1 MKKLFVVVAAVMVST
16 AVFAQNDKKT
26 EPAGTPAQAAPAAER
41 KMAHECYTM
50 KDNALIHC
58 MGAKHEP
65 QTTDVKLKSGVT
77 VTAKGEVIRADG
89 SKQML
94 TNGQCI
100 DLNGKIGDF
109 EKMHANMKMD
119 KKADDKMMETK
130 PADAK

>member
-16 AVFAQNDKKT
+16 AVFAQDDKKT
-26 EPAGTPAQAAPAAER
+26 EPAGTAVQAAPAAER

-50 KDNALIHC
+50 KDNTLIHC

-77 VTAKGEVIRADG
+77 VTSKGEVIRADG

-94 TNGQCI
+94 ANGQCI

-109 EKMHANMKMD
+109 EKMHASMNKD